1 MIKRLIKQC
10 RAVAQRDDWARG
22 PMTRSQVRLL
32 YRFRATID
40 KVLMDDMIEA
50 EKTMDGD

>member
-10 RAVAQRDDWARG
+10 TDIVQREDWDRN

-32 YRFRATID
+32 YRLRATID
-40 KVLMDDMIEA
+40 KVLMQDLLEA
-50 EKTMDGD
+50 EKTMEGD